1 MEAMAVSL
9 FQPESAGRQSLSSHA
24 VNALIHL
31 HRAEVGRL
39 TAYRARLDT
48 TTNWAITTS
57 ALVTTFALSSDE
69 RTHAALVFL
78 MILVYFFLH
87 LEARRFSAY
96 EGARWTSRLIAALR
110 DPVYPTVPLLLAISW
125 RLRRVYLWIYGGIL
139 LAWLSKL
146 HLAEWPS
153 LDLLARASIGFLP
166 GWVVLLAVAAL
177 YVWLVAVA
185 AWPGRRHPLGDPYAL
200 EVVGQRQP

>member
-1 MEAMAVSL
+1 VEE
-9 FQPESAGRQSLSSHA
+9 P
-24 VNALIHL
+24 
-31 HRAEVGRL
+31 
-39 TAYRARLDT
+39 
-48 TTNWAITTS
+48 
-57 ALVTTFALSSDE
+57 
-69 RTHAALVFL
+69 
-78 MILVYFFLH
+78 
-87 LEARRFSAY
+87 
-96 EGARWTSRLIAALR
+96 WTSRLIAVLR

-153 LDLLARASIGFLP
+153 LDLVARASIGFVP

-200 EVVGQRQP
+200 EIVGKRRP